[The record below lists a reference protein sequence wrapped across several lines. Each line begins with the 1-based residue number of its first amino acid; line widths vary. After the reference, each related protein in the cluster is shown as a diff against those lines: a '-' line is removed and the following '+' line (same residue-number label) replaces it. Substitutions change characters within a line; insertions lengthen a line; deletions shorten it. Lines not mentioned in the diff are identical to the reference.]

1 MQSFSSSRSI
11 LSVTTLPSKLSRELM
26 PPSPF
31 SSSVYS
37 YFDIIKQPMD
47 LSNMTT
53 KLSQGLYKNRFEF
66 EADFRLMV
74 NNARQYNLV
83 GSYVH
88 NEAITLEN
96 IFDKRTFPVYSLL
109 STINGFVAFRVV
121 THQ

>member
-1 MQSFSSSRSI
+1 
-11 LSVTTLPSKLSRELM
+11 
-26 PPSPF
+26 
-31 SSSVYS
+31 
-37 YFDIIKQPMD
+37 MD

-109 STINGFVAFRVV
+109 STINRFVAFRVV

>member
-1 MQSFSSSRSI
+1 MQAFSSSQSI
-11 LSVTTLPSKLSRELM
+11 LSVTTLPSKPLRELM
-26 PPSPF
+26 PPNPC
-31 SSSVYS
+31 SSFVYS